1 MRLGNQYQFCELH
14 GGRGG
19 SSFRSVPPQFR
30 HLIIRAKRPPR
41 CKRGQCCAR
50 CRWRLSNDQPKVDAR
65 KSTLPGAGKGL
76 FALRRRGDL
85 LTAYGGTIQ
94 SKEQI
99 DELDDKQYVLH
110 VKASGQYIDGKQD
123 YDEKEEM
130 GRWINMAEKA
140 REENVKFRWVTTLK
154 RSKQEHAKKEDI
166 YVGVFAKRTICA
178 GEEVFVSYGNRMV
191 K

>member
-50 CRWRLSNDQPKVDAR
+50 CRWRLSNDQPKVGAR

-94 SKEQI
+94 SKEEI
-99 DELDDKQYVLH
+99 DELDDKQYVLSNRLANTLMANKITTRKRRWAVGLTWLKKH
-110 VKASGQYIDGKQD
+110 EKKMLNFDG
-123 YDEKEEM
+123 
-130 GRWINMAEKA
+130 
-140 REENVKFRWVTTLK
+140 
-154 RSKQEHAKKEDI
+154 
-166 YVGVFAKRTICA
+166 
-178 GEEVFVSYGNRMV
+178 
-191 K
+191 